1 MAIVQG
7 GDRPWRDEEQE
18 SANEH
23 LADEN
28 ALLRASM
35 AEMRERMTELEEQS
49 ELDPL
54 TGLPNRR
61 SFLARVER
69 VIAHANRYGTPGA
82 LLYIDL
88 EGLAQIN
95 ERHGR
100 IAGDAALGHA
110 ARLLSRLIR
119 STDVLARI
127 GGDEFGLILD
137 HLDHNSA
144 IETAERLARCIS
156 ANPLDLGGS
165 LVGIAATIGTAT
177 ILPGDTVDDVIQRA
191 DRNMYRAKA
200 EG

>member
-1 MAIVQG
+1 MIAYA
-7 GDRPWRDEEQE
+7 DR
-18 SANEH
+18 H
-23 LADEN
+23 
-28 ALLRASM
+28 
-35 AEMRERMTELEEQS
+35 
-49 ELDPL
+49 
-54 TGLPNRR
+54 
-61 SFLARVER
+61 
-69 VIAHANRYGTPGA
+69 GTPAA

-88 EGLAQIN
+88 EGLEHIN
-95 ERHGR
+95 EAHGR
-100 IAGDAALGHA
+100 LAGDAALGHT

-156 ANPLDLGGS
+156 ENPLDLGGAS
-165 LVGIAATIGTAT
+165 VAIAATIGTAT

-191 DRNMYRAKA
+191 DRNMYRAKV